1 VSSEPSDAT
10 TAPGGGRL
18 SQLLSNQ
25 LIARLERLRVQSL
38 RKVANRG
45 RGEQLAGRGGSSIDF
60 ADYRDYTPG
69 DDLRFVD
76 WNIFSRLERPYLKLF
91 RREEERHLVIL
102 IDISRSMSFDDKLLR
117 ARELAAGF
125 SVVGLHAHDL
135 VSVWAVDGAHARRFG
150 PAHGRGSMR
159 RALLAIEGIQ
169 EAASTQPIEQS
180 IQTMLAHHRGRGI
193 AVLLSDF
200 LTEGDLRKSLNLLT
214 ASGLEPALIQ
224 ILGAS
229 EVDPD
234 LNGDVRLV
242 DCESAGVLDVSA
254 AGDLLSLY
262 HQYRLAYQKQLSE
275 WCSVRQGRF
284 LSISSA
290 DQAEVLLGDVL
301 RRRGWLA

>member
-1 VSSEPSDAT
+1 M
-10 TAPGGGRL
+10 
-18 SQLLSNQ
+18 LSNQ
-25 LIARLERLRVQSL
+25 LIARLERLRIQSL

-91 RREEERHLVIL
+91 RREEERHVVIL
-102 IDISRSMSFDDKLLR
+102 IDVSRSMSFDGKLLR

-125 SVVGLHAHDL
+125 CVVALHAHDV
-135 VSVWAVDGAHARRFG
+135 VSVWAVDGAQAGASARRM
-150 PAHGRGSMR
+150 AAAACAGRSAPS
-159 RALLAIEGIQ
+159 RASPRPPPSSRSSSPSRPCSRSTAA
-169 EAASTQPIEQS
+169 AASPSCSRTSSPK
-180 IQTMLAHHRGRGI
+180 GI
-193 AVLLSDF
+193 CA
-200 LTEGDLRKSLNLLT
+200 R
-214 ASGLEPALIQ
+214 ASTCSPPQGLEPALIQ

-234 LNGDVRLV
+234 LSGDVRLV

-254 AGDLLSLY
+254 AGDLMALY
-262 HQYRLAYQKQLSE
+262 HHYRLAYQKQLAE

-290 DQAEVLLGDVL
+290 DRAEVLLGEVL
-301 RRRGWLA
+301 RRKGWLA